1 MATLIE
7 VSELDRRDPPEY
19 LAIWDALGYEVVMEP
34 DLSFPDSL
42 VPLVVETERE
52 IQYQY
57 GLLSF
62 LEGSQIIYGAMTDIC
77 LSLGYRAVLDVGC
90 ATGPQS
96 RLFRNNGISYLGL
109 DGSLGPTFRDPPEDG
124 AVTKYIRG
132 KFPDRWDIG
141 AAERFDREHGPLCV
155 LSSLCAL
162 WIVNAPIPVQVD
174 ALLGVGGMAL
184 CYVPDEVL
192 KEPCLA
198 ELRIREYGR
207 TDGAVLISMERWS

>member
-1 MATLIE
+1 MPMIE
-7 VSELDRRDPPEY
+7 WPGPDGLEPVEYRAIRDT
-19 LAIWDALGYEVVMEP
+19 LGYETVMEP

-42 VPLVVETERE
+42 VPLAAETERE
-52 IQYQY
+52 MQYQY

-90 ATGPQS
+90 AVGPQS

-109 DGSLGPTFRDPPEDG
+109 DSSLSPTFRDPPEGG
-124 AVTKYIRG
+124 AVTEYLRG
-132 KFPDRWDIG
+132 RFPDRWDVG
-141 AAERFDREHGPLCV
+141 AAERFDREYGPLCV

-162 WIVNAPIPVQVD
+162 WIVNAPVAEQMD
-174 ALLGVGGMAL
+174 ALLSVSGIAL

-192 KEPCLA
+192 KDPCFA
-198 ELRIREYGR
+198 GLRIREYGR
-207 TDGAVLISMERWS
+207 TDGAVLILMERWS

>member
-1 MATLIE
+1 MPMIE
-7 VSELDRRDPPEY
+7 WPGPDGLEPVEY
-19 LAIWDALGYEVVMEP
+19 LAIRDTLGYETVMEP

-42 VPLVVETERE
+42 VPLAAETERE

-109 DGSLGPTFRDPPEDG
+109 DSSLSPTFRDPPEGG
-124 AVTKYIRG
+124 AVTEYLQGR
-132 KFPDRWDIG
+132 FPERWDVG
-141 AAERFDREHGPLCV
+141 VAERFDREHGPLCV

-192 KEPCLA
+192 KEPCFA
-198 ELRIREYGR
+198 GLRIREYGR
-207 TDGAVLISMERWS
+207 TDDTVLISMEQWS

>member
-1 MATLIE
+1 MIE
-7 VSELDRRDPPEY
+7 LPRPDRSEPEEY
-19 LAIWDALGYEVVMEP
+19 RTIRDALGYEIVMVP
-34 DLSFPDSL
+34 DLSFPESL
-42 VPLVVETERE
+42 APRDALNEDE

-57 GLLSF
+57 GLVSF

-77 LSLGYRAVLDVGC
+77 LSLGYRAVLDIGC
-90 ATGPQS
+90 AVGPQS

-109 DGSLGPTFRDPPEDG
+109 DGSLGPTFRDPPEGG
-124 AVTKYIRG
+124 AVTEYLRG
-132 KFPDRWDIG
+132 RFPDRWDVG

-162 WIVNAPIPVQVD
+162 WIVNAPVAEQVD

-192 KEPCLA
+192 KEPCFA
-198 ELRIREYGR
+198 GLRVREYGR